1 MLAAANAEVRCVN
14 KDGMTALML
23 AAKAG
28 QGEIVHVLLA
38 AKADVQTKSKDGSTA
53 LMVAAASG
61 NCEIA
66 SALIVAKC
74 GGAVHQHG
82 RHDSVDARLVCLPIV
97 SHSFAETGPGGAL
110 RSLLATGKYS
120 APARSHL

>member
-1 MLAAANAEVRCVN
+1 MLAADGHWGLVSVLTAANAEVRCIN
-14 KDGMTALML
+14 KDGTTALML

-28 QGEIVHVLLA
+28 KGEIVHVLLA

-74 GGAVHQHG
+74 GGAQCAST
-82 RHDSVDARLVCLPIV
+82 RTA
-97 SHSFAETGPGGAL
+97 
-110 RSLLATGKYS
+110 
-120 APARSHL
+120 